1 MRGKRR
7 ASAPSL
13 YSRRIIPARAGQTT
27 AGLTARNTG
36 TDHPRACGANNLSI
50 WTPWPATGSSP
61 RVRGKQRDVGQ
72 VAANQR
78 IIPARAGQTLV
89 QKSMTS
95 CNADHPRACGANA
108 QVRFE
113 GGIDHGSS
121 PRVRGKRLRKAIRS
135 AIRRIIPARA
145 GQTSAGLDGADVPPD
160 HPRACGANHECRPLM
175 VLPVG
180 SSPRVRGKLAGLTR
194 GFPRLRIIPARA
206 GQTDSKRRASPTPSD
221 HPRACGANS
230 RSVSELSTSTGSSP
244 RVRGKHRV
252 QEPRHGQSR
261 IIPARAGQTVVTI
274 SLPVSKPDHPRAC
287 GANALFGKRRVRL
300 RGSSPRVRGKLQG
313 RRRFQLALR
322 IIPARAG
329 QTR

>member
-1 MRGKRR
+1 MARN
-7 ASAPSL
+7 
-13 YSRRIIPARAGQTT
+13 RIIPARAGQT
-27 AGLTARNTG
+27 AGRRSG
-36 TDHPRACGANNLSI
+36 CCQPTDHPRACGANVSAEVDDFL
-50 WTPWPATGSSP
+50 
-61 RVRGKQRDVGQ
+61 Q
-72 VAANQR
+72 
-78 IIPARAGQTLV
+78 
-89 QKSMTS
+89 
-95 CNADHPRACGANA
+95 C
-108 QVRFE
+108 
-113 GGIDHGSS
+113 GSS